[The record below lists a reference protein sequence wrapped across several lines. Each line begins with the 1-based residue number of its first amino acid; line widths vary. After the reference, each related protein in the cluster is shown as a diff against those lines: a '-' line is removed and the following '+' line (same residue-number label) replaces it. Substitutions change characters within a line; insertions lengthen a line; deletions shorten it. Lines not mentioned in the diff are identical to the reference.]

1 MEQNRNVNSAFSDEK
16 ICSKSETDRIVPP
29 QDNCTLKVN
38 SKSER
43 HSDLET
49 EGSLH
54 INIDRLKVKS
64 IKVPIS
70 VGGETCVA
78 VIDTG
83 AEVSVLNNTIYE
95 QIPEDKR
102 PKLLQAKRKLVVAE
116 AGKEMSVCGIID
128 IDIEVGGFSFKWPV
142 YVAPIRDDLLLGWDM
157 IYHHKFAID
166 PEKGFRVKDKW
177 LEMQVNSPKRQVMSV
192 EVNRAVTIPAK
203 SEFVLSCQCPD
214 SAEGDYLFEPV
225 VINRLIGAKSVVTPH
240 KNRVPVRLINPSNVP
255 TKIPKKTVIGYLQEA
270 DDVQSTGCRIINS
283 EMMDIPV
290 YRLREDNSC
299 VVKTEEICSVD
310 HPSKNVAEPK
320 MPEVVLESIAEE
332 DEHGQESDPYLHTV
346 PEHLRGLYQNSLTNL
361 KTNDE
366 KRQLAEMLIEHQ
378 NTFAKTPT
386 DLGRCSV
393 LKHKIDVA
401 GAAPIR
407 QPMRR
412 TPQGF
417 EEEEEKYLKDQL
429 EAGVIRPSNS
439 PWSSPT
445 VLVRKKD
452 GGVRWCIDYRRVND
466 VTVKDAYPLPRID
479 SCLDQLSSAKLF
491 STLDLQSGYW
501 QLELEEESKPITAFI
516 SKYGLYEY
524 NTLPFGLC
532 GAPSTFQ
539 RAMELIGRGLQWEA
553 ILIYLDDIIVLGAN
567 FDEQLS
573 RLKEVLT
580 RLANSGLKLK
590 ASKCELFKSEVLFLG
605 HVVGQD
611 GIRPNPKLVESIQN
625 WQEPTCVKGIQKFVG
640 LCNYYRQYILN
651 FSERAAP
658 LTQLTKKNVPF
669 QWNNKAQCAFDDLK
683 GALCDSTVLAYPR
696 DNSMFILDTDASDV
710 GVGSVLSQVQDGKER
725 VVAYASKKLNSAQQ
739 RYSVTRRELL
749 AVVTFTHHFRHY
761 LLGRKFLLRTDH
773 GSLRWLFNFKDPRG
787 QVARWL
793 EALSQYSFDIQHR
806 PGRNHQN
813 ADSLSRKDYEGS
825 DCAHN
830 ATDAETCLD
839 CWQTKE
845 DWKEFTEE
853 VDNVVDLGVQL
864 DTELNCRAVTRQQMQ
879 KEEAEQTDNQK
890 SQERPT
896 EVTYLPNYS
905 AKDIGILQ
913 REDSDLGKLHEW
925 LDKGKIPTRDEVNG
939 LSPAVRKHWLNWD
952 NIVKKGHVIYQ
963 RFILGDK
970 RENFQLLV
978 PKVLRKTVLKMCHDD
993 VFAGHPG
1000 VNRTLERV
1008 RRDFYWYRYKEDIR
1022 LHVSMCQVC
1031 SRTTQPVKVPRAPL
1045 QHYRAGY
1052 PLDRIGIDVM
1062 GPLKE
1067 TKNGNKYVLVIGDYF
1082 TRWMEAYSLPNQKTE
1097 EVASKLVFE
1106 FICRYGIPF
1115 ELHSDQGSNFQS
1127 ELFQEVCS
1135 LLSIKKTRCTPYR
1148 PSSNG
1153 LIERFNSTLGRML
1166 KKFVDR
1172 NSDDWDQYIGLLMAA
1187 YRSTKH
1193 PSTGYSPNEMM
1204 LGRQVTLP
1212 VDVMFPLPKSDNAQE
1227 PSDYVYNL
1235 RQKME
1240 ECYELAR
1247 KQLKVAASR
1256 QKRDYDSRIKEY
1268 EYKPSDLVYKRHPS
1282 PKKMERPWDGPFV
1295 VVKMVSPS
1303 VYLIQGKRKTTVV
1316 HHDRLKPC
1324 NMAQEDLP
1332 VWVKKVVHNLN
1343 RN

>member
-452 GGVRWCIDYRRVND
+452 GGLRWCIDYRRVND

-658 LTQLTKKNVPF
+658 LTQLTKKDVPF

-879 KEEAEQTDNQK
+879 KEVAEQTDNQK
-890 SQERPT
+890 SQ
-896 EVTYLPNYS
+896 
-905 AKDIGILQ
+905 
-913 REDSDLGKLHEW
+913 
-925 LDKGKIPTRDEVNG
+925 
-939 LSPAVRKHWLNWD
+939 
-952 NIVKKGHVIYQ
+952 
-963 RFILGDK
+963 
-970 RENFQLLV
+970 
-978 PKVLRKTVLKMCHDD
+978 
-993 VFAGHPG
+993 
-1000 VNRTLERV
+1000 
-1008 RRDFYWYRYKEDIR
+1008 
-1022 LHVSMCQVC
+1022 
-1031 SRTTQPVKVPRAPL
+1031 
-1045 QHYRAGY
+1045 
-1052 PLDRIGIDVM
+1052 
-1062 GPLKE
+1062 
-1067 TKNGNKYVLVIGDYF
+1067 
-1082 TRWMEAYSLPNQKTE
+1082 
-1097 EVASKLVFE
+1097 
-1106 FICRYGIPF
+1106 
-1115 ELHSDQGSNFQS
+1115 
-1127 ELFQEVCS
+1127 
-1135 LLSIKKTRCTPYR
+1135 
-1148 PSSNG
+1148 
-1153 LIERFNSTLGRML
+1153 
-1166 KKFVDR
+1166 
-1172 NSDDWDQYIGLLMAA
+1172 
-1187 YRSTKH
+1187 
-1193 PSTGYSPNEMM
+1193 
-1204 LGRQVTLP
+1204 
-1212 VDVMFPLPKSDNAQE
+1212 
-1227 PSDYVYNL
+1227 
-1235 RQKME
+1235 
-1240 ECYELAR
+1240 
-1247 KQLKVAASR
+1247 
-1256 QKRDYDSRIKEY
+1256 
-1268 EYKPSDLVYKRHPS
+1268 
-1282 PKKMERPWDGPFV
+1282 
-1295 VVKMVSPS
+1295 
-1303 VYLIQGKRKTTVV
+1303 
-1316 HHDRLKPC
+1316 
-1324 NMAQEDLP
+1324 
-1332 VWVKKVVHNLN
+1332 
-1343 RN
+1343 